1 MKKLVEDL
9 LLILNKER
17 DLYRQALIL
26 AEDKKDII
34 IDGKIKELEAL
45 TSKEQALIGTLIKL
59 ENMRSQVLDQLIIS
73 LQAGHVESL
82 TDLMQFL
89 DEASKVKIEMA
100 KNELSSVV
108 NKLKDKNELNGKLLE
123 QSLDL
128 IEINMEL
135 IAGLEADGRYDSQAV
150 DKKGKVKSNLFDAKV

>member
-82 TDLMQFL
+82 SDLMQFM

-128 IEINMEL
+128 IEINM
-135 IAGLEADGRYDSQAV
+135 
-150 DKKGKVKSNLFDAKV
+150 